1 VHTQDAPPEPTDA
14 SSPRELT
21 TYNAFGGFDS
31 QLRLGERW
39 RTEVQFVVSTAQ
51 IDSAN
56 ALSPPQPF
64 SDWMGVV
71 RFFYRDKARE
81 FHIGE
86 RRVGE
91 KFRNEI
97 GYQDFAGVTYR
108 RVGGFWDLF
117 PEGSALQRVS
127 PILDALVVHHHTG
140 RLQFTELL
148 ASGDFEFR
156 RNAFVN
162 AGYLHNDENFE
173 DQLFP
178 QDKAIAYAEW
188 TAWRPFT
195 LSLNA
200 TVGDAV
206 NYETSSLAW
215 GETYVLNA
223 KLRPGPRLTAAADVV
238 RYRLADAPGGTDQ
251 FALWLVGV
259 NTSVQFTRELSAR
272 IYPQYDSYAQ
282 HLFVNALLG
291 YILRPGTVFYAGVN
305 SGWDPD
311 QVSQMRQNTSRQ
323 FFAKASYRFAR

>member
-1 VHTQDAPPEPTDA
+1 
-14 SSPRELT
+14 
-21 TYNAFGGFDS
+21 
-31 QLRLGERW
+31 
-39 RTEVQFVVSTAQ
+39 
-51 IDSAN
+51 
-56 ALSPPQPF
+56 
-64 SDWMGVV
+64 
-71 RFFYRDKARE
+71 
-81 FHIGE
+81 
-86 RRVGE
+86 VGE

-97 GYQDFAGVTYR
+97 GYQDFAGVIYR

-117 PEGSALQRVS
+117 PKGSALQRVS

-162 AGYLHNDENFE
+162 AGYLHNDEDF
-173 DQLFP
+173 DAAVTPGQG
-178 QDKAIAYAEW
+178 DRVRGVDCVASVHAE
-188 TAWRPFT
+188 RERHGGRR
-195 LSLNA
+195 S
-200 TVGDAV
+200 V

-215 GETYVLNA
+215 SETYVLNA

-272 IYPQYDSYAQ
+272 IYPQYDSYEQ

-291 YILRPGTVFYAGVN
+291 YICGPARYSTRASTAVGTPTGGHV
-305 SGWDPD
+305 
-311 QVSQMRQNTSRQ
+311 RQNTSPPVLRQ
-323 FFAKASYRFAR
+323 GELPIREVGMPGRVKAAAAKSRVRTPRRAEGR